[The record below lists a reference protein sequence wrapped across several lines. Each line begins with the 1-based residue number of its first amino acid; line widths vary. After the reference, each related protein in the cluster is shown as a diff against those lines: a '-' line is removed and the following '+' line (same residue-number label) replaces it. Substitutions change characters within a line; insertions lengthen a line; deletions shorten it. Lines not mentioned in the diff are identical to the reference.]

1 MTSLTRRLI
10 CAPQTLCF
18 QFAAALLHMRPV
30 PSLSLVVPAYNESKN
45 LPQVVPEMVAALKA
59 LSDRVELI
67 LVDDG
72 SRDATHEVIAA
83 LSRQHPEIVGLKL
96 SRNFGKEAAI
106 TAGLHEAQGE
116 VVAIMDADGQH
127 PTALLPKMLELW
139 RQGNDVVYAVRTS
152 RDDQSSLQSFMTK
165 GFYRLINSGTR
176 HKIPENAGDFRLM
189 GRQVVDALN
198 ALPERHRFMKGLY
211 AWVGF
216 ASTAIDYQPQARVEG
231 VSRFGYKG
239 AFSLAITGL
248 LAFSSKPLRALG
260 ALGMTLSLIA
270 FAFGV
275 WTIAEHF
282 IYGVRVPGYTTIVV
296 CLMFFSG
303 IQLMGLGVIA
313 EYIGRM
319 YDESKGRPIFIVHRR
334 VGTGLKATDRSLG
347 DLQA

>member
-1 MTSLTRRLI
+1 
-10 CAPQTLCF
+10 
-18 QFAAALLHMRPV
+18 MRPV
-30 PSLSLVVPAYNESKN
+30 PSISLVVPAYNESRN

-59 LSDRVELI
+59 LSDGVELI
-67 LVDDG
+67 LVNDG
-72 SRDATHEVIAA
+72 SRDETQAVIGE
-83 LSRQHPEIVGLKL
+83 LSRQYPEVVGLTL

-127 PTALLPKMLELW
+127 PVALLANMLDLW
-139 RQGNDVVYAVRTS
+139 RQGNDVVYGVRTS
-152 RDDQSSLQSFMTK
+152 RDDQSGLQSFLTK

-198 ALPERHRFMKGLY
+198 GLPERHRFMKGLY

-216 ASTAIDYQPQARVEG
+216 TSTAIDYEPQRRIEG
-231 VSRFGYKG
+231 QSRFGYKG
-239 AFSLAITGL
+239 AMSLAITGL

-260 ALGMTLSLIA
+260 VIGMFLSLAA

-275 WTIAEHF
+275 WTVMEHF
-282 IYGVRVPGYTTIVV
+282 MYGTNVPGYTTIIV

-303 IQLMGLGVIA
+303 IQLMGMGIIA
-313 EYIGRM
+313 EYIGRI
-319 YDESKGRPIFIVHRR
+319 YDESKGRPLFLVHKR
-334 VGTGLKATDRSLG
+334 VGAGLNKADRSTT
-347 DLQA
+347 DQRT